1 MTAPPRLS
9 GRGRR
14 EARNPLVAE
23 AEAASIPLLRP
34 ESARDPAFLDALRT
48 LGPDLAVVVS
58 YGQILSAA
66 FLELPRLG
74 CINLH
79 ASLLPRWRGAS
90 PVQAALL
97 AGDAHTGVSLQ
108 RVVERLDAG
117 PVLAARTVPI
127 GARETAPALS
137 ARLSQTGAEL
147 LAGFLDETGEGPLPG
162 GSPQDEA
169 RVTTCRRLRPEDGN
183 LDWAASAEAI
193 DRRVR
198 AMSGWPWAR
207 AHLPDR
213 TPLRVTAG
221 RPLPDRQHGA
231 EAGRIL
237 SLDDGLEVACGT
249 GVFRIESLQRP
260 GKRELPAA
268 EFARGARLGPGQI
281 LLGGRLPEEP
291 K

>member
-1 MTAPPRLS
+1 
-9 GRGRR
+9 
-14 EARNPLVAE
+14 
-23 AEAASIPLLRP
+23 LRP
-34 ESARDPAFLDALRT
+34 ESARDPAFLDALRAVA
-48 LGPDLAVVVS
+48 PDLGVVVS
-58 YGQILSAA
+58 YGQILCAA

-97 AGDAHTGVSLQ
+97 AGDEQTGVSLQ
-108 RVVERLDAG
+108 KVVERLDAG
-117 PVLAARTVPI
+117 PLLAARTVPI
-127 GARETAPALS
+127 EARETAPALS
-137 ARLSQTGAEL
+137 ARLARTGAGL
-147 LAGFLDETGEGPLPG
+147 LAGFLEEIGDGPLPEG
-162 GSPQDEA
+162 TPQDEA

-183 LDWAASAEAI
+183 LDWTADAEAV

-198 AMSGWPWAR
+198 AMAGWPWAR
-207 AHLPDR
+207 ACLPDR

-221 RPLPDRQHGA
+221 RPLPDRPHGA

-237 SLDDGLEVACGT
+237 SLDDGMDVACGT
-249 GVFRIESLQRP
+249 GVFRIERLQRP

-268 EFARGARLGPGQI
+268 EFARGARLDPGQI
-281 LLGGRLPEEP
+281 LLGGRPLEES